1 MRRNH
6 LFILCMLVC
15 SPIWAQVHDVYVAEK
30 VMVQR
35 CKLDGGYA
43 RAVAVGYPGGFN
55 YAFDAIRCAPV
66 YAWWGGYIDFSGEVT
81 GRGGKGSKVLGLRR
95 SLGTDAVPLRIGDAD
110 TLPDLVE
117 FNGYRRDAKS
127 GEPTFLFE
135 VNGVAVEQKIT
146 SSVQGEVVLELH
158 FPKTGT
164 QTRYYHLDPT
174 VHTSV
179 QLSDSL
185 NWSEDGVIAIP
196 ADTRSATI
204 SIGLQPADR
213 TFERKQVEM
222 SGEMVFKNFCNACHS
237 TDGTKL
243 IGPGFQDLWGRES
256 IVTVGGLT
264 RTVEVD
270 EAYVLE
276 SISDPQRAIVKGYE
290 QVPMANFSAVLTED
304 QLNKLVEY
312 MKGL

>member
-1 MRRNH
+1 MRQGFFMIL
-6 LFILCMLVC
+6 LFVAC
-15 SPIWAQVHDVYVAEK
+15 SSLWSQQHDVYVADK

-81 GRGGKGSKVLGLRR
+81 GRGGKGSKVLGVRR
-95 SLGTDAVPLRIGDAD
+95 SLGADAVPLRVGIAD
-110 TLPDLVE
+110 TLPENVE
-117 FNGYRRDAKS
+117 FNGYRRDAQS

-135 VNGVAVEQKIT
+135 VDGVAVEQRIL
-146 SSVQGEVVLELH
+146 SSALDQVDLELH

-164 QTRYYHLDPT
+164 QTRYYLLDPT
-174 VHTSV
+174 VHASV

-185 NWSEDGVIAIP
+185 SWDKDGVIAIP
-196 ADTRSATI
+196 GHVRSARI
-204 SIGLQPADR
+204 EIRLNPSNE
-213 TFERKQVEM
+213 TFERKVPEM
-222 SGEMVFKNFCNACHS
+222 TGEMVFKNFCNACHS

-243 IGPGFQDLWGRES
+243 IGPGFQDLWGRTSTVS
-256 IVTVGGLT
+256 INGATKV
-264 RTVEVD
+264 VEID
-270 EAYVLE
+270 EAYVRE
-276 SISDPQRAIVKGYE
+276 SIVEPQLAIVQGYE

-304 QLNKLVEY
+304 QLSNLIDYLKEL
-312 MKGL
+312 